1 MTVVAD
7 AHEGARVLAELVAAA
22 DTVTAFTGAGISTES
37 GIPDYRSAN
46 GLWTKIKP
54 ILFDDFVQS
63 EAARRADWQRRFN
76 FRDEL
81 RVVEP
86 NLAHRAL
93 ARLVAKGRINSIITQ
108 NIDGLHQR
116 SGVPDDRLIEL
127 HGNATFATCL
137 DCGER
142 TELDAAEA
150 EIERTGFAPRCRCGG
165 LIKAAVISFG
175 QAMPSR
181 EMHRAEEAIHECD
194 LFLAIGSSLQV
205 QPAATLPVAAKYH
218 GARLVIV
225 NRDPTPL
232 DGLADF
238 VLRGAIGDVFAGL

>member
-238 VLRGAIGDVFAGL
+238 VLRGAIGDVFAVL